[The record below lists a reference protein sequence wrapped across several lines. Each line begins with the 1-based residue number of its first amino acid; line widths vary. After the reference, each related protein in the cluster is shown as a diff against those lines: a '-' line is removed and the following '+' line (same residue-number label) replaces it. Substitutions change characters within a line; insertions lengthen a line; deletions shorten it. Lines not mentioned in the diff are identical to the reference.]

1 MGAGQSVPS
10 GADSTKHV
18 FSSATP
24 INYSAE
30 LLDSLESSAET
41 NSTRAKT
48 LDLHIA
54 QRVHEELDKIQKN
67 ETAKLEAARQK
78 ILDATEAAASVGSA
92 LDEQA
97 REAADTVPSLRELS
111 SISPKDL
118 IASVGLGQSEGE
130 KQRKAASTQKVQ
142 AEIERLKKELG
153 QRKVLKELPKEVER
167 ARDGVVACLRLNDRR
182 PLDCWKEV
190 ELFKREVK
198 KLEDEFVNK
207 VL

>member
-10 GADSTKHV
+10 GADSAKHV
-18 FSSATP
+18 FSAAAP
-24 INYSAE
+24 INYSSE
-30 LLDSLESSAET
+30 LLDSLQSSAET

-54 QRVHEELDKIQKN
+54 QRVHEELERIQKR

-78 ILDATEAAASVGSA
+78 IAEAEAAATATATGA
-92 LDEQA
+92 TTGGGKA
-97 REAADTVPSLRELS
+97 PSLLELS
-111 SISPKDL
+111 SVSPKDL
-118 IASVGLGQSEGE
+118 AASVGLGQVSEDNS
-130 KQRKAASTQKVQ
+130 KAATTQKVQ

-153 QRKVLKELPKEVER
+153 QRKVLKELPRDVEK
-167 ARDGVVACLRLNDRR
+167 ARNDVVACLRLNDRR

-198 KLEDEFVNK
+198 KLEDEFVSR
-207 VL
+207 LL

>member
-10 GADSTKHV
+10 GGDSVKHV
-18 FSSATP
+18 FTSTTP
-24 INYSAE
+24 LNYSAE
-30 LLDSLESSAET
+30 LLDALESSAET

-54 QRVHEELDKIQKN
+54 QRVHEELEKIQKN

-78 ILDATEAAASVGSA
+78 ILDAAAAAAGVGAA
-92 LDEQA
+92 LDEQT
-97 REAADTVPSLRELS
+97 REATGKVPSLLELS
-111 SISPKDL
+111 SVSPKDL
-118 IASVGLGQSEGE
+118 IASVGLGQSEEE

-153 QRKVLKELPKEVER
+153 QRKVLKELPKEVEK

-190 ELFKREVK
+190 EVFKREVK
-198 KLEDEFVNK
+198 KLEDEFVSK